1 VRRKAAKSEA
11 GRSDSPPSSPEE
23 LNSPRREKKLDLLCI
38 AVLLVLTLVVYAPAL
53 FAGKVLLPA
62 DTVLLMRPWGAHA
75 QEKFPDFHFAQNQM
89 HGPIFEYYSWR
100 HYARERI
107 LAGEVPLWNPYE
119 LGGNVLL
126 GNSQSAVLYPPNIL
140 LTLFSL
146 PTGINL
152 VTALHTFLTGLFM
165 FLLLRRLKLKQ
176 PAALTGALTWMFCGL
191 LTVWTE
197 FQTPTAVLCWLP
209 ALLLCW
215 EIYAQTGKWRWAV
228 LGCGGVTT
236 LALLAGHLHFAFY
249 TVIALIFYA
258 LWRSA
263 LLNFRKSL
271 RPVGML
277 IAALALGGLLSMAT
291 LLPVLEMGR
300 MNFRRGQTNYASSIA
315 LRIPPAQLLT
325 LFQPNLFGNPRDY
338 VAFDAQGKA
347 TDGHPY
353 WGGFDFIEFTAYLG
367 IPALILVLS
376 ALFPFKLREEK
387 KQASPNLPPS
397 PLSPRLF
404 FTLLVL
410 LGLLLALGTPLCAL
424 FLYGVPGYSQ
434 FNATAR
440 ALCLFSFGMAA
451 LAGYG
456 VQRIHDA
463 LQNVE
468 TDRVKKSLTAATAFV
483 MLGGFVA
490 FPGTAPLWQVS
501 DGTGHEVA
509 RLLTDQWFGYE
520 LAGLRNFIAFAVL
533 TALALWLVLRPT
545 KQASDN
551 QKSKIKNQKFLW
563 LLPGIAALD
572 LLITFAGFNPI
583 TDPGM
588 LGFSTGTTDFL
599 QKASPKR
606 TVSLETPGRG
616 VKSFIVPNYNAVI
629 HLRDVQGADSLHTK
643 RYHHLMERVVMA
655 MEPGRGGAFS
665 DPNTIHVPAVTHP
678 LFNLLNV
685 AYVTTEPD
693 RKLDETLFHQ
703 VDQQEL
709 TVWENPRA
717 LGEAWVVGAIERV
730 EGQDQ
735 AFARLSAPDFNP
747 RTTALLESPPPAL
760 GSTGGTASITEFS
773 PHRISLDVTTQ
784 GNSLLVLSEIAF
796 PGWKATVD
804 NQPAPVLTAD
814 YILRSVPVPSGSHK
828 VIVTYEPAS
837 YRVGLYLT
845 SAASALFSAALAMQW
860 GRKRRPAKP
869 A

>member
-1 VRRKAAKSEA
+1 
-11 GRSDSPPSSPEE
+11 
-23 LNSPRREKKLDLLCI
+23 
-38 AVLLVLTLVVYAPAL
+38 
-53 FAGKVLLPA
+53 
-62 DTVLLMRPWGAHA
+62 
-75 QEKFPDFHFAQNQM
+75 
-89 HGPIFEYYSWR
+89 
-100 HYARERI
+100 
-107 LAGEVPLWNPYE
+107 
-119 LGGNVLL
+119 
-126 GNSQSAVLYPPNIL
+126 
-140 LTLFSL
+140 
-146 PTGINL
+146 
-152 VTALHTFLTGLFM
+152 
-165 FLLLRRLKLKQ
+165 
-176 PAALTGALTWMFCGL
+176 
-191 LTVWTE
+191 
-197 FQTPTAVLCWLP
+197 
-209 ALLLCW
+209 
-215 EIYAQTGKWRWAV
+215 
-228 LGCGGVTT
+228 
-236 LALLAGHLHFAFY
+236 
-249 TVIALIFYA
+249 
-258 LWRSA
+258 
-263 LLNFRKSL
+263 
-271 RPVGML
+271 ML

-367 IPALILVLS
+367 IPALILALS
-376 ALFPFKLREEK
+376 ALFPFKLREGK
-387 KQASPNLPPS
+387 RVAASDSRVFPM
-397 PLSPRLF
+397 SPRLF
-404 FTLLVL
+404 FTLLAL

-424 FLYGVPGYSQ
+424 FFYGVPGYSQ

-463 LQNVE
+463 LQNGE
-468 TDRVKKSLTAATAFV
+468 TDRVKKSLTAATALV
-483 MLGGFVA
+483 LVGGFIA
-490 FPGTAPLWQVS
+490 FPGTAPLWQVP
-501 DGTGHEVA
+501 DGAGHEVA

-520 LAGLRNFIAFAVL
+520 LAGLRNFILFALL
-533 TALALWLVLRPT
+533 TALALWLVLRST
-545 KQASDN
+545 KQAGDN
-551 QKSKIKNQKFLW
+551 QKSKIKNQKLLW
-563 LLPGIAALD
+563 LLPGLAVLD
-572 LLITFAGFNPI
+572 LLITFAGFNPT

-616 VKSFIVPNYNAVI
+616 VKSFIVPNYNAVV

-655 MEPGRGGAFS
+655 MEPGRSGAFS
-665 DPNTIHVPAVTHP
+665 DPNTIHVPAITHP

-685 AYVTTEPD
+685 AYVTTEND
-693 RKLDETLFHQ
+693 RKLDETLFHP

-717 LGEAWVVGAIERV
+717 LGEAWVVGAAEKV
-730 EGQDQ
+730 ETLDQ

-747 RTTALLESPPPAL
+747 RTTALLEGNLPVL
-760 GSTGGTASITEFS
+760 GASEGSASVTEFS
-773 PHRISLDVTTQ
+773 PHRISLDVTSQ
-784 GNSLLVLSEIAF
+784 GNGLLVLSEIAF
-796 PGWKATVD
+796 PGWNATVD
-804 NQPAPVLTAD
+804 NQATPVLTAD

-828 VIVTYEPAS
+828 VTVTYEPAS

-845 SAASALFSAALAMQW
+845 SVACAFFAAALAMKW
-860 GRKRRPAKP
+860 GRKPRPIKP